1 MRRRRWPSPS
11 TRTWSSNSRRRV
23 PTKRSAKAF
32 LFGVRT
38 AVRTTLVPTAS
49 NRLANRARS
58 LASRS
63 TTSTSGWTSKV
74 AFRACCA
81 HQSSDGARV
90 TAACMILRLFRSRK
104 NRTKIGRKS
113 TSKVCTKSQAQ
124 VTWLR
129 RKVLQRWPS
138 PGTCPLPKLGPEAG
152 RWATVM
158 RAMERNVPRTRSVG
172 CSSRGAQNPHRPYT
186 REPGAPA
193 AARPAPPQIEATEI
207 RATRSRLLDVAL
219 AVVDTV
225 ERSAPCRKTADGNS
239 LAPAELS
246 RFLDLEVPPRASGQ
260 TTGRRGACGSRAYHG
275 AGEPALGR
283 ATHPRRIAEA
293 RVRRLAAHRG
303 AAYAASPET
312 TIADMEDVPP
322 KPRRRPCLSRFL
334 RRADCDIPNPLR
346 VRGPAAP
353 SPASRALQR
362 HGLAHCRLDG
372 AANCRSLSRRF
383 GATLSPPR
391 SRQHLRWRVSA
402 TGEGHVHRRGSLVT
416 TLPLAEPLRRTSH
429 RHPPS

>member
-1 MRRRRWPSPS
+1 MSLVLALLGALRAAL
-11 TRTWSSNSRRRV
+11 RT
-23 PTKRSAKAF
+23 
-32 LFGVRT
+32 
-38 AVRTTLVPTAS
+38 
-49 NRLANRARS
+49 
-58 LASRS
+58 
-63 TTSTSGWTSKV
+63 
-74 AFRACCA
+74 
-81 HQSSDGARV
+81 
-90 TAACMILRLFRSRK
+90 
-104 NRTKIGRKS
+104 
-113 TSKVCTKSQAQ
+113 
-124 VTWLR
+124 
-129 RKVLQRWPS
+129 
-138 PGTCPLPKLGPEAG
+138 
-152 RWATVM
+152 
-158 RAMERNVPRTRSVG
+158 
-172 CSSRGAQNPHRPYT
+172 PHRPHT
-186 REPGAPA
+186 REPSAPA

-207 RATRSRLLDVAL
+207 RAARSRLLDVAL

-225 ERSAPCRKTADGNS
+225 ERSAPCRNTADGNS

-293 RVRRLAAHRG
+293 RVRRLAAQRG

-322 KPRRRPCLSRFL
+322 KPRRRPCLSRLL
-334 RRADCDIPNPLR
+334 RRADCHIPNPLR

-402 TGEGHVHRRGSLVT
+402 TGEGHVHCRGSLVT
-416 TLPLAEPLRRTSH
+416 TLPLAEPLAERVIGT
-429 RHPPS
+429 PPP

>member
-1 MRRRRWPSPS
+1 M
-11 TRTWSSNSRRRV
+11 
-23 PTKRSAKAF
+23 
-32 LFGVRT
+32 
-38 AVRTTLVPTAS
+38 
-49 NRLANRARS
+49 RAR
-58 LASRS
+58 
-63 TTSTSGWTSKV
+63 
-74 AFRACCA
+74 
-81 HQSSDGARV
+81 
-90 TAACMILRLFRSRK
+90 
-104 NRTKIGRKS
+104 
-113 TSKVCTKSQAQ
+113 
-124 VTWLR
+124 
-129 RKVLQRWPS
+129 
-138 PGTCPLPKLGPEAG
+138 
-152 RWATVM
+152 
-158 RAMERNVPRTRSVG
+158 ERNVPRTRSVG
-172 CSSRGAQNPHRPYT
+172 CSSRGVQNPHRPHT

-193 AARPAPPQIEATEI
+193 TARPASSPIEATAI
-207 RATRSRLLDVAL
+207 RAPRSSLLGVAL
-219 AVVDTV
+219 QPVASVARVAPP
-225 ERSAPCRKTADGNS
+225 RSPGDRDS

-260 TTGRRGACGSRAYHG
+260 TTGRRRACGSCAYHG
-275 AGEPALGR
+275 AGEPALEC

-312 TIADMEDVPP
+312 TIADTEDVPP
-322 KPRRRPCLSRFL
+322 KPRRRPCLSRLL

-383 GATLSPPR
+383 DATLSPPR

-416 TLPLAEPLRRTSH
+416 TLPLAEPLAERVIGTLRRELLDHVIVLSEGH
-429 RHPPS
+429 LRRRLR

>member
-1 MRRRRWPSPS
+1 MS
-11 TRTWSSNSRRRV
+11 TQGT
-23 PTKRSAKAF
+23 
-32 LFGVRT
+32 
-38 AVRTTLVPTAS
+38 
-49 NRLANRARS
+49 
-58 LASRS
+58 
-63 TTSTSGWTSKV
+63 V
-74 AFRACCA
+74 A
-81 HQSSDGARV
+81 
-90 TAACMILRLFRSRK
+90 
-104 NRTKIGRKS
+104 
-113 TSKVCTKSQAQ
+113 
-124 VTWLR
+124 
-129 RKVLQRWPS
+129 
-138 PGTCPLPKLGPEAG
+138 CPLPKRDHETGRWASGVRAMESNVVPCQNSVPAG

-158 RAMERNVPRTRSVG
+158 RARERNVPRTRSVG
-172 CSSRGAQNPHRPYT
+172 CSSRGAQNPYRPHT

-193 AARPAPPQIEATEI
+193 AARPAPPPIEATEI

-246 RFLDLEVPPRASGQ
+246 RFLDLEVPPRAIGQ

-275 AGEPALGR
+275 AGEPALGC

-303 AAYAASPET
+303 AAYAASPAT
-312 TIADMEDVPP
+312 TIADMEDVSP
-322 KPRRRPCLSRFL
+322 KPRRRPCLSRLL
-334 RRADCDIPNPLR
+334 RRADCDLPNPLR

-391 SRQHLRWRVSA
+391 SRQHLRWRVSP
-402 TGEGHVHRRGSLVT
+402 TGEGHVHRRGSLIT